1 MLETIKQLLGLNGL
15 KDSTEIDK
23 TLNTIISLTTDRL
36 KNLLGSDKDVPG
48 RLGYIITEV
57 SIVRYNRIGSEGLS
71 SHNIEGESMTWSD
84 NDFKPFM
91 DDIESYLANQTEDD
105 SNKRGRVRFL

>member
-15 KDSTEIDK
+15 TDSTEVDK

-36 KNLLGSDKDVPG
+36 KNLLGTTKAVPS
-48 RLGYIITEV
+48 RLDYIVTEV

-71 SHNIEGESMTWSD
+71 SHNIEGESMSWSD

-91 DDIESYLANQTEDD
+91 DDIEAYLSNQRDD
-105 SNKRGRVRFL
+105 ESNKRGKVRFI